1 MKSILDYETVSLV
14 DEDDALEIIDQT
26 LLPGRI
32 EIIRLHTAK
41 EIWDAIYLLQVRG
54 APAIGVSAGMGLYLL
69 MKHSMH
75 QFITKY
81 QE

>member
-1 MKSILDYETVSLV
+1 MKSILDYETVSLI

-41 EIWDAIYLLQVRG
+41 EIWDAKMSEELRVRVISE
-54 APAIGVSAGMGLYLL
+54 P
-69 MKHSMH
+69 
-75 QFITKY
+75 